1 MVIMEHN
8 MENNNYFLK
17 NKNENLQH
25 GPMMIL
31 LCNIYQTNLDYLAR
45 FKITIEMSLGM
56 SKKV

>member
-1 MVIMEHN
+1 

-56 SKKV
+56 SESISKRV